1 MRSCQPADRSDGLS
15 LPFKTGVRD
24 TDSKS
29 VSTSPPLTDEFPGQI
44 DLGRRRLDVVVAVR
58 QDTVSLRS
66 GDHELGRWP
75 AGDFRV
81 EKRADGSY
89 DLGVDGEQYLFY
101 PHRTNSLA
109 LTLDGLAEEQSGDEP
124 AEVEATEAET
134 PEITLED
141 EMPLPSESALEQAPT
156 EKQNRR
162 QWLIVG
168 VGATLVAGLAV
179 AMGFALAGLSGR
191 TAAREVPSVASVP
204 PTAQAPPVTAP
215 STTTTTVTVP
225 ASPGA
230 GFVASWNALAA
241 TYAPGLAVEGDT
253 LPLDTDLTPVLR
265 LRAEPSGALL
275 ITAAP
280 SGEPSDREILIAF
293 GMAVAWAEPELEPD
307 GRARVLETLGIDVD
321 QPNLLSVGAETQRSG
336 LTYRAEVAEGIVRFS
351 IEPGA
356 TPSSP

>member
-1 MRSCQPADRSDGLS
+1 M
-15 LPFKTGVRD
+15 
-24 TDSKS
+24 
-29 VSTSPPLTDEFPGQI
+29 STSPPLTDEFPGQI

-75 AGDFRV
+75 ADDFRV

-101 PHRTNSLA
+101 PRRTNSLA
-109 LTLDGLAEEQSGDEP
+109 LTLEGLTDEQPGDEP
-124 AEVEATEAET
+124 GDE
-134 PEITLED
+134 EITDADTSAIALDD
-141 EMPLPSESALEQAPT
+141 EMPLPSESALEQGPT

-168 VGATLVAGLAV
+168 VGATLVAGLVV

-191 TAAREVPSVASVP
+191 AAAPEAPTVASVP
-204 PTAQAPPVTAP
+204 PTAPPPPVTAP
-215 STTTTTVTVP
+215 STTTTVTVP
-225 ASPGA
+225 ASPDA

-241 TYAPGLAVEGDT
+241 TYAPELAVEGDT
-253 LPLDTDLTPVLR
+253 LPLDTDLTPVMR
-265 LRAEPSGALL
+265 LRAEPSGALV

-280 SGEPSDREILIAF
+280 SGEPSDREILVAF

-307 GRARVLETLGIDVD
+307 GRARVLGTLGIDVD
-321 QPNLLSVGAETQRSG
+321 QPDLLSVGAETERSG
-336 LTYRAEVAEGIVRFS
+336 LTYRAEVTEGILRFS